1 MFHFSYAELGHLER
15 GGGDQL
21 IDSPDFFMKE
31 QAIFFPNHCATW
43 PNYCATWPNHCGIK
57 SSLPKINPWQTT
69 ILESRFNLPYLKKFS
84 VFCSQNNQYNDL
96 SEFHDDM
103 MLVRGNCHL
112 YNPPGHEARKD
123 CEEVFQFYTAEYGK
137 VLDRM
142 QKVIEIIIHFLF
154 NLYRHTCVVCLY

>member
-1 MFHFSYAELGHLER
+1 MLEY
-15 GGGDQL
+15 
-21 IDSPDFFMKE
+21 FK
-31 QAIFFPNHCATW
+31 
-43 PNYCATWPNHCGIK
+43 IK
-57 SSLPKINPWQTT
+57 ANRALSSLTNYP
-69 ILESRFNLPYLKKFS
+69 
-84 VFCSQNNQYNDL
+84 QNNQYNDL

-142 QKVIEIIIHFLF
+142 QKV
-154 NLYRHTCVVCLY
+154 RPVVRGV